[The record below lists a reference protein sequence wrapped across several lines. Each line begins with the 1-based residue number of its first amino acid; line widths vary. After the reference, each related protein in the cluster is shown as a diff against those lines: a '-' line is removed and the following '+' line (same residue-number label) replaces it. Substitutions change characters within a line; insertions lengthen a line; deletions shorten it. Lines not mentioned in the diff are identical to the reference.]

1 MTHLINDSLQSL
13 SQRLR
18 SAALKIAACLLLTTI
33 VWGQSSSGVISGR
46 VTDSSGLAV
55 VQSTVTLE
63 NTQTRDARS
72 VETAGNGEFLFTS
85 VQPGTYSL
93 LVKAA
98 GFKNLEKTGLSLSS
112 SERLSAGTLR
122 LEIGSV
128 TESIE
133 VKADVTP
140 VQIASS
146 ERSALLDAYQVTNL
160 MTRGRDIMGLL
171 VVLPGVVNDSTG
183 GNSLGTFG
191 SPDSISGTRGN
202 YNGMNLDGISGNTRS
217 GDNMETPINID
228 AIAEVKVLTS
238 NYQAEYGKAAGAVIN
253 VVSKGGTQEFHG
265 LGCYYVRNDAFN
277 ANNFFSNRQ
286 GLKRPRYRYNTLG
299 SNIGGPIHI
308 PGKFN
313 TDKQKLFFFFSQEYL
328 PNLVP
333 NGPRNYTV
341 PTALERAGDFS
352 HTFDSKG

>member
-1 MTHLINDSLQSL
+1 MTHLINDSMRSL
-13 SQRLR
+13 SQGLR

-33 VWGQSSSGVISGR
+33 AWGQSSSGVISGR

-146 ERSALLDAYQVTNL
+146 ERSALLDSYQVTNL

-217 GDNMETPINID
+217 GDRESGRRGD
-228 AIAEVKVLTS
+228 
-238 NYQAEYGKAAGAVIN
+238 QRRQQGRHAG
-253 VVSKGGTQEFHG
+253 
-265 LGCYYVRNDAFN
+265 
-277 ANNFFSNRQ
+277 
-286 GLKRPRYRYNTLG
+286 
-299 SNIGGPIHI
+299 
-308 PGKFN
+308 
-313 TDKQKLFFFFSQEYL
+313 
-328 PNLVP
+328 VP
-333 NGPRNYTV
+333 
-341 PTALERAGDFS
+341 RAGLLLRP
-352 HTFDSKG
+352 